1 MQLVHVEELEDLVHL
16 VNFPVGKHLN
26 TGWRHPGTAIH
37 PVSGIV
43 VSLRCD
49 SGAPPRAVR
58 LASSETALV
67 PVMRDGRAEVVVD
80 RLDDH
85 EIVVFEFDAR

>member
-1 MQLVHVEELEDLVHL
+1 

-37 PVSGIV
+37 PVSGIR
-43 VSLRCD
+43 VSLRC
-49 SGAPPRAVR
+49 GAGERLRSVR
-58 LASSETALV
+58 IASSETKLV
-67 PVMRDGRAEVVVD
+67 PVLRDGRVDVVVD

-85 EIVVFEFDAR
+85 EIVVFEFEGR